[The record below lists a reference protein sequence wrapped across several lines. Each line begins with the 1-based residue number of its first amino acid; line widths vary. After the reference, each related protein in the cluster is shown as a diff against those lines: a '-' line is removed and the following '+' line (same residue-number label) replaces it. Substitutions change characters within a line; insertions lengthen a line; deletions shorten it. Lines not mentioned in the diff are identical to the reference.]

1 MEREITRQVLR
12 PDLRLEIP
20 AETQEPESR
29 LADIKKIGLGG
40 KSWYKTG
47 FSGGEDE
54 VSAADRRAKRVQGGT
69 TSRLR
74 KWMCSWEK
82 RKEEA
87 PI

>member
-1 MEREITRQVLR
+1 MEREITRQVLCT
-12 PDLRLEIP
+12 DLRLEIP

-29 LADIKKIGLGG
+29 LADIKKIGRAGTRQDSVVVRTRSVLRIGG
-40 KSWYKTG
+40 PRGS
-47 FSGGEDE
+47 
-54 VSAADRRAKRVQGGT
+54 RGGT